1 MRLVRISQC
10 ASRRIAVASESTR
23 RLPPET
29 VRSLLFGRLGG
40 GSSEKGGRQR
50 QGPGAAVCVRARA
63 GRRIWQR
70 ERPCVRVRV
79 RVRWGRTVAINWS
92 LEIDRHQARSPAG
105 RALRCTRSIGCVAPS
120 GRRVPSYSC
129 RYQG

>member
-92 LEIDRHQARSPAG
+92 LEIDIKVAG
-105 RALRCTRSIGCVAPS
+105 RPRAPLRLQHWMCCAVRPS
-120 GRRVPSYSC
+120 CSVVLLQVP
-129 RYQG
+129 R